1 MRKIDLNAYGRGW
14 AHALVQAD
22 NDIYICTRSVGT
34 SLAGVSVNNDSV
46 AECVVKL

>member
-1 MRKIDLNAYGRGW
+1 MHMGVDGHMPLYG
-14 AHALVQAD
+14 LIM
-22 NDIYICTRSVGT
+22 IYICTQSVGT